1 MHANKTYVL
10 FSEGAREDFTTFLNQ
25 FIRMFGNVLGYWMP
39 CFLENETQL
48 AVDLFGWAGVSSTAG
63 GDLTP
68 FQNFIYSKY

>member
-1 MHANKTYVL
+1 
-10 FSEGAREDFTTFLNQ
+10 
-25 FIRMFGNVLGYWMP
+25 MFGNVLGYWMP